1 MSYAYQRVT
10 GQLPPTFYSILLPTA
25 QSALETSSWKAMWN
39 WNAGNVTTGKPNTD
53 AWIDL
58 SSLSAATAGIKF
70 KAYGS
75 LGDGCID
82 MLTWLQKRGVLA
94 LAANGDVGAYTN
106 GLAANCYA
114 GCPGQ
119 PGAANYQSYA
129 SLLYADVNRY
139 RNVTPQPYGEGLG
152 LIASWGIGAFAVGIL
167 GLGLYA
173 LLPESTTSRLLGA
186 SEDDEERAAED
197 VADESADRTENPLES
212 DEESADEPDHEG
224 DERAEEE
231 SEEDRKHIA
240 EVSPSHVQ
248 TLLFRREDGWTKT
261 KARTWVRSHPAY
273 HFGKVDETA
282 NYIRVRQMDP
292 VKFEPKSFRTITFGK
307 GIKAVI
313 GRRKTG

>member
-1 MSYAYQRVT
+1 M
-10 GQLPPTFYSILLPTA
+10 PPF
-25 QSALETSSWKAMWN
+25 
-39 WNAGNVTTGKPNTD
+39 
-53 AWIDL
+53 
-58 SSLSAATAGIKF
+58 IKF

-152 LIASWGIGAFAVGIL
+152 LIASLGIGAFAVGIL

-186 SEDDEERAAED
+186 SEDDEERASREEHDLAVRAGRVELAID
-197 VADESADRTENPLES
+197 HRAVADESADRTENPLES

>member
-1 MSYAYQRVT
+1 M
-10 GQLPPTFYSILLPTA
+10 
-25 QSALETSSWKAMWN
+25 
-39 WNAGNVTTGKPNTD
+39 
-53 AWIDL
+53 
-58 SSLSAATAGIKF
+58 
-70 KAYGS
+70 
-75 LGDGCID
+75 
-82 MLTWLQKRGVLA
+82 
-94 LAANGDVGAYTN
+94 ANGGKDKHGPEVLDRLYKTVLSRKGADPASSYTAKLFSR
-106 GLAANCYA
+106 GTAKIAQKL
-114 GCPGQ
+114 
-119 PGAANYQSYA
+119 
-129 SLLYADVNRY
+129 
-139 RNVTPQPYGEGLG
+139 GEE
-152 LIASWGIGAFAVGIL
+152 AVETVIEAMRGDREKI
-167 GLGLYA
+167 
-173 LLPESTTSRLLGA
+173 
-186 SEDDEERAAED
+186 
-197 VADESADRTENPLES
+197 ADESADRTENPLES